1 MEEQDAI
8 TLYKKKGGGGFI
20 CDNLMATS
28 IGAQLFL
35 FLKLVFFF
43 FFFFFFFSL
52 PNFGFHSMLHFHLL
66 LI

>member
-8 TLYKKKGGGGFI
+8 TLYKKKGGASFMI
-20 CDNLMATS
+20 ILW
-28 IGAQLFL
+28 QLPLAPNSFF

-43 FFFFFFFSL
+43 FFSL
-52 PNFGFHSMLHFHLL
+52 PNLSFHSMLHFHLL

>member
-8 TLYKKKGGGGFI
+8 NLYKKKGGGGFI

-43 FFFFFFFSL
+43 FFSL
-52 PNFGFHSMLHFHLL
+52 PNLSFHSMLHFHLL